1 VQKVTEELS
10 SVVFYKNQV
19 HKAKNICTKEQKFF
33 NHTIF
38 EANINILNA
47 KAATNLIL
55 SATV

>member
-1 VQKVTEELS
+1 
-10 SVVFYKNQV
+10 V
-19 HKAKNICTKEQKFF
+19 HKAKNICTKEQKVF